1 MRPLLDLNKEY
12 GLVLDGGG
20 ARGAYQIGAWKA
32 LKEAGVRISA
42 VAGTSVGALNGAL
55 ICMDDISK
63 AEQIWSEMEF
73 SRVMSVDDDW
83 MKQFFRGEQKLGDIL
98 TELRQIFLAGGVDV
112 TPLRRL
118 IHEAVDEEKIRCC
131 GKEFC
136 MVTFSLTDLKEL
148 ELSIAD
154 IPEGKLEDFLLAS
167 AYLLGFKNEPMED
180 GKRYIDGGIVNNVPA
195 DSLIKRGYK
204 DLIEIRIYGPGREPR
219 VRLPDEGELYQI
231 GPRVKLGSI
240 IEFDQE
246 RSRQN
251 MKIGYYDA
259 KRMLYGLE
267 GIIYY
272 IEQEHFDEWYERR
285 MRDMT
290 EMEKRALAV
299 VLKLPV
305 TASDKELYLG
315 MLEAA
320 AKFLRVPKYRIY
332 TVDELRRI
340 VRKRYERLYA
350 IGARALDDQQESAG
364 GISESESA
372 ENVSEYLAEKYDL
385 PGFIDI
391 LIKIERDRMMD
402 LKGRNFLTLKDFTPE
417 EITYL
422 IDLAADVKEKKKKGI
437 PVDNWHGKNVAL
449 IFEKDSTRT
458 RCSFEVAAHDMG
470 MGTTYLGPTGSQM
483 GKKESIEDTAR
494 VLGRMYDGIEY
505 RGFGQKIVEEL
516 AEYAGV
522 PVWNG
527 LTNEYH
533 PTQMLADML
542 TIRENFGELKG
553 LKLVYMGDARYNM
566 GNSLMVACSKLG
578 LDFVACTTENYF
590 PNEELVAQCREYA
603 AESGATITLTSDVK
617 EGTKDADVIYTDVWV
632 SMGEPDEVWEKRIQE
647 LWPYKVTKDVMAN
660 AKKDAI
666 FLHCLPAFH
675 DLRTKI
681 GKEVGER
688 FGIEDMEVTDEVFE
702 SEQSKV
708 FDEAENRM
716 HTIKAV
722 MMATLGIPDCE

>member
-1 MRPLLDLNKEY
+1 MRPLLDLTKEY

-32 LKEAGVRISA
+32 LKEAGVKIAA

-55 ICMDDISK
+55 ICMDDLEK
-63 AEQIWSEMEF
+63 AEKIWSEMEF
-73 SRVMSVDDDW
+73 SRVMSVDDEW
-83 MKQFFRGEQKLGDIL
+83 MRQFFQGEKKLGDIL
-98 TELRQIFLAGGVDV
+98 SELRRILREGGVDV
-112 TPLRRL
+112 GPLRRL
-118 IHEAVDEEKIRCC
+118 IRENVDEDRIRSC

-136 MVTFSLTDLKEL
+136 IVTFSLTDFKEL
-148 ELSIAD
+148 KLSISD

-167 AYLLGFKNEPMED
+167 AYLPGFRNEPMED
-180 GKRYIDGGIVNNVPA
+180 GRRYIDGGFVDNVPA
-195 DSLIKRGYK
+195 DVLAERGYT
-204 DLIEIRIYGPGREPR
+204 DLIEIRIYGPGREPGVKLPEDGEIYRIGSR
-219 VRLPDEGELYQI
+219 VR
-231 GPRVKLGSI
+231 LGSI
-240 IEFDQE
+240 IEFDRE

-251 MKIGYYDA
+251 LKIGYYDA

-272 IEQEHFDEWYERR
+272 IGQEHTESWYERR
-285 MRDMT
+285 MRDLT
-290 EMEKRALAV
+290 GMEKRALAI

-305 TASDKELYLG
+305 SATDKELYMG
-315 MLEAA
+315 MLEAS
-320 AKFLRVPKYRIY
+320 AKIMRVPKYCIY
-332 TVDELRRI
+332 TVDELRRE
-340 VRKRYERLYA
+340 VRERYERLA
-350 IGARALDDQQESAG
+350 DFETMAELPDFTDQ
-364 GISESESA
+364 
-372 ENVSEYLAEKYDL
+372 
-385 PGFIDI
+385 F
-391 LIKIERDRMMD
+391 IKIERDRIMD

-422 IDLAADVKEKKKKGI
+422 IDLAADVKEKKKQGI
-437 PVDNWHGKNVAL
+437 PVDHWRGKNVAL

-505 RGFGQKIVEEL
+505 RGFGQEIVEEL
-516 AEYAGV
+516 AKYAGV

-542 TIRENFGELKG
+542 TIRENFGKLKG

-566 GNSLMVACSKLG
+566 GNSLMIACSKLG
-578 LDFVACTTENYF
+578 LHFVACTTEEYF
-590 PNEELVAQCREYA
+590 PNAELVAQCEEYA
-603 AESGATITLTSDVK
+603 KESGATITLTSDVK
-617 EGTKDADVIYTDVWV
+617 AGTKNADVIYTDVWV
-632 SMGEPDEVWEKRIQE
+632 SMGEPDEVWGKRIKE
-647 LWPYKVTKDVMAN
+647 LSPYKVTKDVMAN
-660 AKKDAI
+660 ANKDAI

-675 DLRTKI
+675 DLKTKI
-681 GKEVGER
+681 GKEMGER

-702 SEQSKV
+702 SAQSKV

-722 MMATLGIPDCE
+722 MMATLGMEQA